1 MYGVRTQAAYCPL
14 PSPVYLKLPLHAGGC
29 GVCVP
34 RAQGVRQEG
43 QGTGLSLPAG
53 PLSSRAQASGP
64 GNQGSRPGQ
73 WEALGKSCYCVF
85 GNPIITVLAV
95 VISVSIAIALG
106 KSVSP
111 CVFSERPVF
120 KKCIR

>member
-1 MYGVRTQAAYCPL
+1 MC
-14 PSPVYLKLPLHAGGC
+14 
-29 GVCVP
+29 VCT
-34 RAQGVRQEG
+34 RAQDVRQEG
-43 QGTGLSLPAG
+43 RGTGLSLPAG

-64 GNQGSRPGQ
+64 GNQGVRPGQ

-106 KSVSP
+106 KSVP
-111 CVFSERPVF
+111 TCVFPRETF
-120 KKCIR
+120 FQKMY